1 MNEVSI
7 PSFILDS
14 EFLLFCEIDSEF
26 IIRHSNRYFSESVI
40 GETNGV
46 SFIDLIHPEDLNLF
60 KIGCRV
66 IFSGEVPKFKIELRL
81 IGLKNFPVWVDWEFS
96 IRNFSEGQI
105 PVITGL
111 GKDITEFK
119 KNEIVILSSEREKQK
134 VIEDEL
140 KRNRERYSA
149 VIDSMQ
155 EGVII
160 YDLDGKIID
169 CNKSAE
175 RILELRRSELLGLT
189 HSEPVL
195 KIIREDN
202 SDFLPEDIPVLSSL
216 RTGQSYRNTVMGIYK
231 RSGDLI
237 WISGSSQILCSPESG
252 MPFGAAQIFYD
263 ITEMK
268 TADEK
273 LRANREFLSNLIDT
287 LPGYVYRVA
296 NDSDYTPLFISESV
310 YEITGYTQSEY
321 YAQKKILC
329 GREIHPEFADDIR
342 ESLQKA
348 LAEKKPYEFEYKI
361 ITKSGSEKWVWE
373 KGKGIF
379 DDSGQLKYLE
389 GFVSDITDTISLKEK
404 LISERGRLY
413 DIIEAANVGTWQWNI
428 QTGEV
433 IINKKWTEIA
443 GYSFTDLMPF
453 TMKVWISLIHPDDF
467 RLSKAIMK
475 KHLFGK
481 TDFYLCEIRMKHK
494 NGSWF
499 WVSSRGK
506 VLSRKDGRPFLM
518 SGTIQDINSKKTA
531 EERNQEILD
540 RFTKI
545 ALHLPG
551 FIFLFCMRPDGTFL
565 VPYASNGIKEIFEID
580 PEDVKNDGAPIFRII
595 HPGDKE
601 KVMESILNSAMTL
614 TPWQQ
619 EWRIIQKSG
628 RVLWLGGNSS
638 PARQE
643 NGNIVWFG
651 YCRNITEEKLAEQN
665 LQESE
670 LKQKTVLETILD
682 SVLIINRLG
691 IIQMANRA
699 TEKIFGYDIN
709 EIMGKNISILMPE
722 PFSSMHDIYIKKY
735 LETGNRRIIGIG
747 REVQGKKKNGEIF
760 PCELSVSE
768 WDFKGEKYFTGTIHD
783 ISYKKIVEE
792 QLKQSQKMEA
802 LGQIA
807 GGVAHDFNNILA
819 VIMGNVELLERKIQ
833 NLSDESM
840 KKNIQKTLNAVDRGS
855 HLTSKLLSFARKQNL
870 NQETADINH
879 ILQDMKDMIERVIGR
894 HIQINLNLY
903 SEPLPILID
912 KNEMENVILNLAI
925 NARDAMTDSGVLT
938 IRTSKKD
945 SISPADADYVYKPD
959 KVYAEITV
967 SDTGKGIPPEIIQK
981 IYEPFFTTKGAG
993 KGTGLGLSMTY
1004 SFVKQFK
1011 GFITVESTV
1020 NKGTT
1025 FYLSF
1030 PLQEGIL
1037 ELEKGDALSEEKQVL
1052 KNKGIILI
1060 VDDEYSVLETA
1071 SSILAESGYIVLKAE
1086 NAQEALTVLSKNQA
1100 DIVIT
1105 DINMPGEMNGLELA
1119 RVIRKEKPNIRIIL
1133 TSGYPGDLRK
1143 KENSD
1148 LSGFTFIAKPYKA
1161 FEFEKIVRKELDK
1174 K

>member
-1 MNEVSI
+1 MNRVC
-7 PSFILDS
+7 F
-14 EFLLFCEIDSEF
+14 
-26 IIRHSNRYFSESVI
+26 
-40 GETNGV
+40 T
-46 SFIDLIHPEDLNLF
+46 DLIHSEDINLF
-60 KIGCRV
+60 RIGCRA
-66 IFSGEVPKFKIELRL
+66 ILTGEAPKFKIELR
-81 IGLKNFPVWVDWEFS
+81 INGRKNSLVWSDWEFS
-96 IRNFSEGQI
+96 VRHYGGDLPAI
-105 PVITGL
+105 VGL

-134 VIEDEL
+134 VIEEEL

-160 YDLDGKIID
+160 YDLEGKIID
-169 CNKSAE
+169 CNRSAE
-175 RILELRRSELLGLT
+175 RILEFRRSELLGLT
-189 HSEPVL
+189 HSEPVW
-195 KIIREDN
+195 KIIKEDKT
-202 SDFLPEDIPVLSSL
+202 DFMPEEIPVVSSL
-216 RTGQSYRNTVMGIYK
+216 RTGLSYRNTIMGIYK
-231 RSGDLI
+231 RSGNLI
-237 WISGSSQILCSPESG
+237 WISGSSQILCHPESG
-252 MPFGAAQIFYD
+252 IPFGAAQIFHD

-268 TADEK
+268 IADEK
-273 LRANREFLSNLIDT
+273 LRANREFLNNLIDS

-296 NDSDYTPLFISESV
+296 NDSAYTPLYISESV

-321 YAQKKILC
+321 LTEKTILC
-329 GREIHPEFADDIR
+329 GREIHPEFAERVR

-348 LAEKKPYEFEYKI
+348 LDEKKPYEFEYKI

-373 KGKGIF
+373 KGRGIF
-379 DDSGQLKYLE
+379 DDSGQPRYLE

-428 QTGEV
+428 RTGEV

-443 GYSFTDLMPF
+443 GYGFTELMPF

-467 RLSKAIMK
+467 KISRTLMK
-475 KHLFGK
+475 KHLAGK
-481 TDFYLCEIRMKHK
+481 TDFYLCEIRIKHK
-494 NGSWF
+494 DGN
-499 WVSSRGK
+499 WVWVLSRGK
-506 VLSRKDGRPFLM
+506 VLSRKNGKLFLM
-518 SGTIQDINSKKTA
+518 SGTIQDINSKKVA
-531 EERNQEILD
+531 EEKNKEILD

-551 FIFLFCMRPDGTFL
+551 FIFLFRMRPDGTFDL
-565 VPYASNGIKEIFEID
+565 PYASNGIKEIFEID
-580 PEDVKNDGAPIFRII
+580 PEDVKDDGAPIFRII
-595 HPGDKE
+595 HPDDKE
-601 KVMESILNSAMTL
+601 LVITSILASAASL

-619 EWRIIQKSG
+619 EWRIIQKDG

-638 PARQE
+638 PTRQE

-651 YCRNITEEKLAEQN
+651 YCSNITEEKLAEQN

-670 LKQKTVLETILD
+670 LKQKTILETILD

-699 TEKIFGYDIN
+699 TEKIFGYRNSDI
-709 EIMGKNISILMPE
+709 IGKNISILMPE
-722 PFSSMHDIYIKKY
+722 PYSSMHDIYIKKY
-735 LETGNRRIIGIG
+735 LETGNRHIIGIG
-747 REVQGKKKNGEIF
+747 REVLGRKKSGEIF

-768 WDFKGEKYFTGTIHD
+768 WDFKGEKFFTGTIHD

-840 KKNIQKTLNAVDRGS
+840 KKNIQKTLNAVERGS

-879 ILQDMKDMIERVIGR
+879 ILQDMKDMIERVIGK
-894 HIQINLNLY
+894 HIQIILDLY
-903 SEPLPILID
+903 SEPLPIMID

-925 NARDAMTDSGVLT
+925 NARDAMTDSGTLT
-938 IRTSKKD
+938 IRTLKRDRISAPD
-945 SISPADADYVYKPD
+945 SDYVFKPG
-959 KVYAEITV
+959 KEYAEITV
-967 SDTGKGIPPEIIQK
+967 SDTGRGIPAEIIQK

-1011 GFITVESTV
+1011 GFISVKSTV
-1020 NKGTT
+1020 NRGTSFT
-1025 FYLSF
+1025 LSF
-1030 PLQEGIL
+1030 PLQSQEIT
-1037 ELEKGDALSEEKQVL
+1037 EADALDSYSEEKPVS
-1052 KNKGIILI
+1052 KNRGSVLI
-1060 VDDEYSVLETA
+1060 VDDEPSVLEIA
-1071 SSILAESGYIVLKAE
+1071 SSILAESGYIVMKAE
-1086 NAQEALTVLSKNQA
+1086 SAQEALSILSEKDA

-1105 DINMPGEMNGLELA
+1105 DIIMPGEINGLELA
-1119 RVIRKEKPNIRIIL
+1119 RIIRKEKPYIRIIL

-1148 LSGFTFIAKPYKA
+1148 LSEFTFIAKPYKA
-1161 FEFEKIVRKELDK
+1161 LDLEKTVRKELDK
-1174 K
+1174 KS